1 MASKIHNG
9 ILILTL
15 ILFASCRTQKPAPRP
30 APPETVDFPTAN
42 IPLPV
47 MDFNFMLPEAPEL
60 AVCHSPRK
68 DITEAFT
75 PRDKSQIAI
84 KDPKLFDENNT
95 EIIDLSLIPAGEY
108 AFPLPN
114 GNVISPYG
122 GRRRHHSGVD
132 IKTCANDTIVSAF
145 DGIVRMAKP
154 FAAYGNVIVVRHYN
168 GLETIYSHNSKNL
181 VKPGDRVLAG
191 QPIALTGRTGR
202 ATTEHLHFETRING
216 VHFNPNIV
224 FNMAKRKLR
233 SKCLVCTQKGNN
245 VIVKSVDILPHQK
258 AGPYVPPPPYKG
270 SPDKSGG
277 KFFNSIE
284 NLHLCTMN
292 PLDLLKKGE

>member
-9 ILILTL
+9 ILILTANFICVL
-15 ILFASCRTQKPAPRP
+15 PYAKACSTPRP
-30 APPETVDFPTAN
+30 LPRLWISLRQIFLFPSW
-42 IPLPV
+42 ISISCCRKL
-47 MDFNFMLPEAPEL
+47 PEL

-181 VKPGDRVLAG
+181 VKPGDRILAG

-202 ATTEHLHFETRING
+202 ATTGAFT
-216 VHFNPNIV
+216 F
-224 FNMAKRKLR
+224 
-233 SKCLVCTQKGNN
+233 
-245 VIVKSVDILPHQK
+245 
-258 AGPYVPPPPYKG
+258 
-270 SPDKSGG
+270 
-277 KFFNSIE
+277 
-284 NLHLCTMN
+284 
-292 PLDLLKKGE
+292 

>member
-30 APPETVDFPTAN
+30 APPKTMDFPTAN

-216 VHFNPNIV
+216 VHFNPIIV
-224 FNMAKRKLR
+224 FYMAKRKLR
-233 SKCLVCTQKGNN
+233 SK
-245 VIVKSVDILPHQK
+245 
-258 AGPYVPPPPYKG
+258 
-270 SPDKSGG
+270 
-277 KFFNSIE
+277 
-284 NLHLCTMN
+284 
-292 PLDLLKKGE
+292 

>member
-233 SKCLVCTQKGNN
+233 SKCLVCTKKVNK
-245 VIVKSVDILPHQK
+245 VF
-258 AGPYVPPPPYKG
+258 
-270 SPDKSGG
+270 G
-277 KFFNSIE
+277 K
-284 NLHLCTMN
+284 TV
-292 PLDLLKKGE
+292 DLLPNKKHVQSVPHPPNKWVKNQ

>member
-47 MDFNFMLPEAPEL
+47 VDFNFMLPEAPEL

-84 KDPKLFDENNT
+84 KDPKLFDEYNT

-108 AFPLPN
+108 AFHLPN

-122 GRRRHHSGVD
+122 GSRRHHSGVD

-258 AGPYVPPPPYKG
+258 AGPYVPPPPYKWVY
-270 SPDKSGG
+270 
-277 KFFNSIE
+277 NE
-284 NLHLCTMN
+284 
-292 PLDLLKKGE
+292 